1 MKKKLAGLLLVA
13 TTVLGMGTLTSCD
26 GNNNSQPKEQTRVQK
41 AIADAETL
49 SHDELFRKAAE
60 ELGTTGKLKILA
72 TTSRGG
78 KKEVKDL
85 FIAELKQHNKDIT
98 DPIQYD
104 TTVDGAIYTTLIGE
118 ILKGKTDG
126 YSGTVTQDG
135 YQLQKKALDKG
146 YFENYVPKT
155 WKEAPGAD
163 LSAKDPFTLQYN
175 FKTWMYN
182 NKNGDTVIDN
192 VWDVTH
198 SKYAGKIDTMD
209 PNNENVNM
217 DWLIQLTSDEEIA
230 KLKAAFEDSTA
241 NTDVKIEDYA
251 QYGEKKYAYAFI
263 DRFLSNAVFYE
274 DDGKAMN
281 HLAQTPGNIGWI
293 VYSKLL
299 KVNETNDI
307 SKKNIVVAALGEN
320 NKDGATMGNS
330 CIKGFGG
337 FMYKHYLQVLKDAKY
352 PYATCAFFEL
362 ISTNKDAYKVWGN
375 DVGDYPSLPSINV
388 DRTKNGVDVKT
399 ADGTKVNM
407 SCLNDPTSNWWLNKG
422 AAVVETPSFIGSH
435 YDDVIDFIDVVIADK
450 AK

>member
-1 MKKKLAGLLLVA
+1 MKKKLTGLLLVA
-13 TTVLGMGTLTSCD
+13 STVLGMGALTACD
-26 GNNNSQPKEQTRVQK
+26 GKKEASTRVQK

-49 SHDELFRKAAE
+49 SHDELFKKAAE
-60 ELGTTGKLKILA
+60 ELGETGQLKIAA

-78 KKEVKDL
+78 KDKVKDL
-85 FIAELKQHNKDIT
+85 FKAELQKHNSKIT
-98 DPIQYD
+98 DPIKYD
-104 TTVDGAIYTTLIGE
+104 TFVDGAIYTTLIGE
-118 ILKGKTDG
+118 ILNGKKDG
-126 YSGTVTQDG
+126 YSGTITQDG
-135 YQLQKKALDKG
+135 YQLQKKAIDKG
-146 YFENYVPKT
+146 YFENYIPKT
-155 WKEAPGAD
+155 WREAPGAD

-182 NKNGDTVIDN
+182 NKNKDMVIDN

-198 SKYAGKIDTMD
+198 SKYKGKIDTMD

-217 DWLIQLTSDEEIA
+217 DWLIQLTSDEEVE

-241 NTDVKIEDYA
+241 TTDVNIDNYKQFGD
-251 QYGEKKYAYAFI
+251 KKYAYAFI
-263 DRFLSNAVFYE
+263 DRLLSNAVFYA
-274 DDGKAMN
+274 DDGKAMT

-299 KVNETNDI
+299 KVEESNDI

-320 NKDGATMGNS
+320 NTDGSKMGDS
-330 CIKGFGG
+330 CVKGFGG
-337 FMYKHYLQVLKDAKY
+337 FMYKHYLQVLKDAQY

-362 ISTNKDAYKVWGN
+362 ISTNATAYSVWGG

-388 DRTKNGVDVKT
+388 DRTKNGVDKEI

-407 SCLNDPTSNWWLNKG
+407 SCLNDPTSTWWLGKG
-422 AAVVETPSFIGSH
+422 AAVVETPSFIGAH
-435 YDDVIDFIDVVIADK
+435 YDDVIDFIDVVIAAK